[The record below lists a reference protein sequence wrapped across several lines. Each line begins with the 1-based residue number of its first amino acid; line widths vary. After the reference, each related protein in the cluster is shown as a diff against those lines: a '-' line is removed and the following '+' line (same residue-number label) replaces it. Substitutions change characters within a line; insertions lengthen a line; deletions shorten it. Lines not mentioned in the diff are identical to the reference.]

1 MLIFFVGL
9 YRIGDENHIFRPIQS
24 ARIATSIGAE
34 TSFSFTFGTIEIRA
48 KMPRGDW
55 ITPAIIMLP
64 TERYQYGEW
73 PRSGHIVIASSRGN
87 THLNCNSNKV
97 GIQQVDQGLFWG
109 PTNRESMHLIKP
121 R

>member
-1 MLIFFVGL
+1 MLMFFVGR
-9 YRIGDENHIFRPIQS
+9 YRVGDENHIFRPIQS
-24 ARIATSIGAE
+24 ARIATSIGEE

-64 TERYQYGEW
+64 TEIYQYGEW

-87 THLNCNSNKV
+87 THLNCKA

-109 PTNRESMHLIKP
+109 PTKQKSIAPPLKP